1 MMEKPNRPQRNRRH
15 SRRAWPPE
23 DDIHYP
29 RAAKRLFT
37 PEIKRMLKEWLVRR
51 RENPYPSRE
60 EKKRLAIDTGLTY
73 TQICN
78 WFANW
83 RRKLKNAEREKSKK
97 SWGHLI
103 KNYNTNA
110 KGNVEQFSISSEDSI
125 WEEEEQ
131 QYRRYRNDDNEND
144 DDLDSMC
151 DIDGSTG
158 GSTDTTERNGSGSST
173 ISSGIGGDAG
183 GGIDDHLMEH
193 NNRGYTMDNR
203 MYKDPSDLFI
213 GREVDVLTTN
223 ATCQIT
229 QSAANVGTK
238 TKYKQKMMEKYLR
251 DTYDDKNSATMT
263 PSNTTMVHIGYNGQ
277 DVPTEN
283 QQHATATVYCNGT
296 NTTIIKSGAELSK
309 WLESAAKFTPNKNNY
324 FIEWNTKRN
333 KNDKKPILVATTT
346 STKSFPPTASLSNH
360 GDHQQQ
366 QTSVT
371 VVPLLYS
378 TTVAPSVQI
387 TNSSITPI
395 PSQHPVQ
402 PQQIQLPLPESEHIY
417 NSIHHKDELDAAE
430 ALANLAFNCR
440 QRMLDAN
447 VKAGCTFQ
455 RPLNAISS

>member
-1 MMEKPNRPQRNRRH
+1 MEKPNRPQRNRRH

-23 DDIHYP
+23 DDLHYP

-131 QYRRYRNDDNEND
+131 QYRRHQHSDNDYEDD

-151 DIDGSTG
+151 DLDGSSG
-158 GSTDTTERNGSGSST
+158 SGSTDITTTERNDNGSGSGCST
-173 ISSGIGGDAG
+173 ISSSIGQSDYHSM
-183 GGIDDHLMEH
+183 DMHQ
-193 NNRGYTMDNR
+193 NRNGYTTLTLHN
-203 MYKDPSDLFI
+203 DPSDLFI

-229 QSAANVGTK
+229 QSAA
-238 TKYKQKMMEKYLR
+238 
-251 DTYDDKNSATMT
+251 SAEILMIQRHHR
-263 PSNTTMVHIGYNGQ
+263 PSHPPPQWYIL
-277 DVPTEN
+277 
-283 QQHATATVYCNGT
+283 
-296 NTTIIKSGAELSK
+296 IIV
-309 WLESAAKFTPNKNNY
+309 
-324 FIEWNTKRN
+324 
-333 KNDKKPILVATTT
+333 D
-346 STKSFPPTASLSNH
+346 
-360 GDHQQQ
+360 
-366 QTSVT
+366 
-371 VVPLLYS
+371 
-378 TTVAPSVQI
+378 
-387 TNSSITPI
+387 
-395 PSQHPVQ
+395 SQ
-402 PQQIQLPLPESEHIY
+402 
-417 NSIHHKDELDAAE
+417 
-430 ALANLAFNCR
+430 
-440 QRMLDAN
+440 
-447 VKAGCTFQ
+447 
-455 RPLNAISS
+455 

>member
-1 MMEKPNRPQRNRRH
+1 MEKPIRPQRNRRH

-23 DDIHYP
+23 DDLHYP

-131 QYRRYRNDDNEND
+131 FRRNHSDEEEEN
-144 DDLDSMC
+144 DSMC
-151 DIDGSTG
+151 DIEGSS
-158 GSTDTTERNGSGSST
+158 GSTDNAEPPNASSGSSSREQYRNASLKRDYKPNVYMGNMT
-173 ISSGIGGDAG
+173 LHK
-183 GGIDDHLMEH
+183 DH
-193 NNRGYTMDNR
+193 N
-203 MYKDPSDLFI
+203 DLFI

-229 QSAANVGTK
+229 QSAANIGTK

-251 DTYDDKNSATMT
+251 DTYDGSEETPAMASAATYIQAYHAETPNS
-263 PSNTTMVHIGYNGQ
+263 
-277 DVPTEN
+277 E
-283 QQHATATVYCNGT
+283 HATVFCNAS

-324 FIEWNTKRN
+324 FIEWNNKRN
-333 KNDKKPILVATTT
+333 KSDKKPFMG
-346 STKSFPPTASLSNH
+346 KSFPSPTGNEQHSTSL
-360 GDHQQQ
+360 
-366 QTSVT
+366 T

-378 TTVAPSVQI
+378 TTATTTRPVVQI
-387 TNSSITPI
+387 QNSPNI
-395 PSQHPVQ
+395 PQAHHYPEP
-402 PQQIQLPLPESEHIY
+402 PQKQLQNTHLGSLESDHIY
-417 NSIHHKDELDAAE
+417 NTIHHKDELDAAE

-440 QRMLDAN
+440 QRMMDSNINARVN
-447 VKAGCTFQ
+447 FQ

>member
-23 DDIHYP
+23 DDLHYP

-51 RENPYPSRE
+51 RENPYPSRD

-131 QYRRYRNDDNEND
+131 QYRRHHHHRSDNENED

-151 DIDGSTG
+151 DIDGSSG
-158 GSTDTTERNGSGSST
+158 GSTDTTERNGTGSST
-173 ISSGIGGDAG
+173 ISSGFGGEE
-183 GGIDDHLMEH
+183 GGIHMTGVNH
-193 NNRGYTMDNR
+193 KTNIYNINNAMALH
-203 MYKDPSDLFI
+203 KDPSELFI

-223 ATCQIT
+223 ASCQIT

-251 DTYDDKNSATMT
+251 DTYDTNST
-263 PSNTTMVHIGYNGQ
+263 PINSTMVHIGFNDQ
-277 DVPTEN
+277 QTSTDNP
-283 QQHATATVYCNGT
+283 QHATATVYCNGS

-324 FIEWNTKRN
+324 FIEWNSKRN
-333 KNDKKPILVATTT
+333 KNDKKPLLVTTT
-346 STKSFPPTASLSNH
+346 TKSFPVSNPNN
-360 GDHQQQ
+360 GDAQ

-371 VVPLLYS
+371 VVPILYS
-378 TTVAPSVQI
+378 TTPATVQI
-387 TNSSITPI
+387 TNSPNTTNS
-395 PSQHPVQ
+395 HL
-402 PQQIQLPLPESEHIY
+402 QQQQLENEHIY

-447 VKAGCTFQ
+447 VTAGCTFQ